1 MNLQQI
7 LDECLAATEVDSK
20 GDPTYKIHYKEAER
34 LIKLAFKVGEING
47 MKHAINKI
55 DEVIK

>member
-7 LDECLAATEVDSK
+7 LDQCLAATEVDSE
-20 GDPTYKIHYKEAER
+20 GDPTYRIHYKEAER
-34 LIKLAFKVGEING
+34 LIKLAFKVGEISG
-47 MKHAINKI
+47 MTHAINKI